1 MQFENTTYLYLLAAI
16 PVIAALF
23 YIYIVWRK
31 RAIQK
36 LGDERLIHQLMDRN
50 SLKRKILKTAILAL
64 AFSSLTIGIAN
75 LRSGSK
81 KEKAKGESSE
91 IIICFDVSNSMLAE
105 DVKPDRLTQ
114 AKITASQIIEK
125 IAGNKIGLIVFAG
138 KSYVQ
143 MPLSNDARAALMY
156 LNTINTGMVPTQGT
170 AIGNTIETAINEFEE
185 GGENDND
192 IGKSIIIIT
201 DGESH
206 DENAIEMAKKAAD
219 ENIQIITIGI
229 GTTTGAPIPYKRGN
243 VTQGFKKDKQG
254 NIVLTRLNEKMLE
267 EIAENTN
274 GFYINA
280 SKGRQLIQKVNDA
293 VEKLDKTENQTF
305 EYTEYANHF
314 QIFLMFGLILM
325 TVEFFISDKKSLW
338 LKKINLFGTP
348 SNKEK

>member
-16 PVIAALF
+16 PVIALLF
-23 YIYIVWRK
+23 LLYIRWRK
-31 RAIQK
+31 SAIKK
-36 LGDERLIHQLMDRN
+36 LGDEKLITQLMDRT
-50 SLKRKILKTAILAL
+50 SVKRKILKTTILLL
-64 AFSSLTIGIAN
+64 AFASITVGLAN

-91 IIICFDVSNSMLAE
+91 VIICFDVSNSMLAE

-170 AIGNTIETAINEFEE
+170 AIGNTIETALNEFEE
-185 GGENDND
+185 GGEDDND
-192 IGKSIIIIT
+192 IGKAIIIIT

-206 DENAIEMAKKAAD
+206 DENAIDMAAKAAD
-219 ENIQIITIGI
+219 ENVQIITIGI

-243 VTQGFKKDKQG
+243 VTQGFKKDKEG

-267 EIAENTN
+267 EIAASTD
-274 GFYINA
+274 GFYMNA
-280 SKGRQLIQKVNDA
+280 SKGRQLIQKVNDS
-293 VEKLDKTENQTF
+293 VEKMDKTQTRTF
-305 EYTEYANHF
+305 EYAEYANHF
-314 QIFLMFGLILM
+314 QIFLLFGLILI
-325 TVEFFISDKKSLW
+325 TLEFFISDKKSLL
-338 LKKINLFGTP
+338 LKKINLFGSP

>member
-1 MQFENTTYLYLLAAI
+1 MQFEYTTYLYLLTAI
-16 PVIAALF
+16 PLIALLF
-23 YIYIVWRK
+23 YFYTRWRK
-31 RAIQK
+31 KAIRK
-36 LGDERLIHQLMDRN
+36 LGDERLVRQLMDRT
-50 SLKRKILKTAILAL
+50 SLRRKILKIVILLL
-64 AFSSLTIGIAN
+64 AFSSLTVGLAN

-91 IIICFDVSNSMLAE
+91 VIICFDVSNSMLAE

-170 AIGNTIETAINEFEE
+170 AIGNTIETALNEFEE
-185 GGENDND
+185 GGEDDRD
-192 IGKSIIIIT
+192 IGKAIIIIT

-206 DENAIEMAKKAAD
+206 DEDATEMAAKAAD
-219 ENIQIITIGI
+219 KNIQIITIGI

-243 VTQGFKKDKQG
+243 TTQGFKKDKQG
-254 NIVLTRLNEKMLE
+254 NIVLTRLNENMLE
-267 EIAENTN
+267 EIAETTN
-274 GFYINA
+274 GFYMNA
-280 SKGRQLIQKVNDA
+280 SNGRQLIQKVNTA
-293 VEKLDKTENQTF
+293 VEKLDKTESQAF
-305 EYTEYANHF
+305 EYAEYANHF
-314 QIFLMFGLILM
+314 QIFLLFGLILL
-325 TVEFFISDKKSLW
+325 TVEFFVSDKQSLW
-338 LKKINLFGTP
+338 LKKINLFGKP